1 MVKTRTPE
9 QTEHNKRMALKRY
22 WYRQYGIAIQ
32 NDEQY
37 DFFKRN
43 RILILK
49 TMPLLDQINDLQF
62 HQTDY
67 DNGEAMLMVKLR
79 LSWSGA
85 LDSIYFALKKIEAK

>member
-1 MVKTRTPE
+1 MVLE
-9 QTEHNKRMALKRY
+9 RY
-22 WYRQYGIAIQ
+22 WYRQYGIALQ
-32 NDEQY
+32 NDEQS

-67 DNGEAMLMVKLR
+67 GDGEGDVD
-79 LSWSGA
+79 GEV
-85 LDSIYFALKKIEAK
+85 EAELERCT

>member
-1 MVKTRTPE
+1 VVKTRTPE

-62 HQTDY
+62 HQTVY
-67 DNGEAMLMVKLR
+67 DDGEGDAD
-79 LSWSGA
+79 GE
-85 LDSIYFALKKIEAK
+85 IEAELERCTWFNLFCFKKN

>member
-62 HQTDY
+62 HQTVY
-67 DNGEAMLMVKLR
+67 DDGDGDVDGE
-79 LSWSGA
+79 
-85 LDSIYFALKKIEAK
+85 IEAELERCT